1 MRPSVWHIAAL
12 QSCLTNFDWKKEEEE
27 EIEENVGEKRKT
39 MSKDTERDVLIYKR
53 LQEEL
58 IKPVAGMRESAESWR
73 HTIFIHQPINV

>member
-1 MRPSVWHIAAL
+1 MWHIAAL
-12 QSCLTNFDWKKEEEE
+12 QSCLTNFDWKKEE
-27 EIEENVGEKRKT
+27 IEENVEEKRKT
-39 MSKDTERDVLIYKR
+39 MLKDTERDVLIYKR

>member
-1 MRPSVWHIAAL
+1 MWHIAAL

-27 EIEENVGEKRKT
+27 EIEENVGGKRKT

-58 IKPVAGMRESAESWR
+58 IKPVEGMWESAESWR

>member
-1 MRPSVWHIAAL
+1 MRPSMWHIAAL
-12 QSCLTNFDWKKEEEE
+12 QSCLTNFDWKKEE
-27 EIEENVGEKRKT
+27 IEENVEEKRKT
-39 MSKDTERDVLIYKR
+39 MLKDTERDVLIYKR

>member
-1 MRPSVWHIAAL
+1 MRPSMWHIAAL
-12 QSCLTNFDWKKEEEE
+12 QSCLTNFDWKKEEE

>member
-1 MRPSVWHIAAL
+1 MWHIAAL
-12 QSCLTNFDWKKEEEE
+12 QSRLTNFDWKKEEEE
-27 EIEENVGEKRKT
+27 EIEENVEEKRKT